1 MGAGHPRCG
10 HQGRLTR
17 ARCSEHSRPIGM
29 WRVAVLH
36 HGSPSSGA
44 LARLR
49 QGLHRACLIEG
60 VHCVVDAAGAEGIW
74 ERLPMLVEQLLS
86 RAPDVIVAIGAIAA
100 LAAQRATARVPILHA
115 IVLDPADIG
124 LTARNVAGVTTF
136 DPDQATRHLRLL
148 GQLVPGLR
156 SVAVV
161 ADADA
166 PRGPD
171 GCNPLL
177 SRCLQAATALG
188 LQTTC
193 IMLSGRH
200 GELED
205 GLDRARCAHAQ
216 ALVALEVPAVL
227 ARLGD
232 IVRLAEDHR
241 LPTLSPYG
249 GPDTGVVMQGATLH
263 DAIEALVAHVTAL
276 FRGACVAELPLRT
289 VRHERLVIH
298 RGRARRIGLGIPG
311 CLLDRATLC
320 IDNEPNEQAVARL

>member
-1 MGAGHPRCG
+1 
-10 HQGRLTR
+10 
-17 ARCSEHSRPIGM
+17 M

-44 LARLR
+44 LVRLR
-49 QGLHRACLIEG
+49 QGLHRGGLIEG
-60 VHCVVDAAGAEGIW
+60 VHCIVDAAGAEGVW
-74 ERLPMLVEQLLS
+74 ARLPQLVEQLLS
-86 RAPDVIVAIGAIAA
+86 RAPNVIVAIGAIAA

-177 SRCLQAATALG
+177 SRCLRAATALG

-193 IMLSGRH
+193 ITLSGRR

-205 GLDRARCAHAQ
+205 GLDRALRAHAQ

-232 IVRLAEDHR
+232 IVRLAETHR

-249 GPDTGVVMQGATLH
+249 GHDTGVMMQGATLH
-263 DAIEALVAHVTAL
+263 DAIDAVVAHVTAL
-276 FRGACVAELPLRT
+276 FHGAGVAELPQGT

-298 RGRARRIGLGIPG
+298 QGRARRIGLGIPT

-320 IDNEPNEQAVARL
+320 IDDEPKEQAIARL

>member
-1 MGAGHPRCG
+1 
-10 HQGRLTR
+10 
-17 ARCSEHSRPIGM
+17 M

-49 QGLHRACLIEG
+49 LALQRGGVIED
-60 VHCVVDAAGAEGIW
+60 VHCVVDAAGAEGVW
-74 ERLPMLVEQLLS
+74 ARLPQLVEQLLS
-86 RAPDVIVAIGAIAA
+86 RAPNVIVAIGALAA

-115 IVLDPADIG
+115 IVLDPGDIG
-124 LTARNVAGVTTF
+124 LTAPNVAGATTF
-136 DPDQATRHLRLL
+136 DPDQAARHLRLL
-148 GQLVPGLR
+148 GKLVPGLR

-166 PRGPD
+166 PKGPD
-171 GCNPLL
+171 DCNPLA
-177 SRCLQAATALG
+177 SRCLRAATASG

-193 IMLSGRH
+193 ITLSGRRD
-200 GELED
+200 ELED
-205 GLDRARCAHAQ
+205 GLHRARRAHAQ

-232 IVRLAEDHR
+232 IVRLAEAHR
-241 LPTLSPYG
+241 LPTLTPYG

-263 DAIEALVAHVTAL
+263 DAIDALVAHVTAL

-289 VRHERLVIH
+289 VCHERLVIH

-320 IDNEPNEQAVARL
+320 IDDEPNELAVARL